1 MAFGLLNHGFD
12 FVAQMTK
19 ATIAQGISTFLT
31 LLNDGVIE
39 NGLGGEMGKAK
50 MKVSNTRQWALKA
63 PRPGMKKPNMM
74 GHYKPIYTFTGE
86 RL

>member
-1 MAFGLLNHGFD
+1 
-12 FVAQMTK
+12 MTK
-19 ATIAQGISTFLT
+19 ATITQGISAYLN
-31 LLNDGVIE
+31 LLNSKKIE